1 MKTSDIHE
9 KHESNQVTIDDKM
22 TENINKFTDYLKF
35 ELNKPII
42 KTPILNSLIS
52 MCLEKKQVQSNV
64 KLNFII
70 NLNLNMYLKLKK

>member
-1 MKTSDIHE
+1 LKTSDIHE

-22 TENINKFTDYLKF
+22 TENINKFTDYLKV